1 MDDSLLF
8 RVEAYGQ
15 LEAFVRKDF
24 NGYRRGEN
32 GEFDVV
38 SLLII

>member
-1 MDDSLLF
+1 MDDSLFF

-24 NGYRRGEN
+24 NGYWRRKN
-32 GEFDVV
+32 GKFDVV
-38 SLLII
+38 SFRII

>member
-32 GEFDVV
+32 VGNLMLFL
-38 SLLII
+38 S